1 MLWNMLG
8 LGLPEIMILLLIVVL
23 LFGARKLPEIGRGL
37 GSGMRE
43 FKEGVTGKDDE
54 PSTTPATPELTTPA
68 VQSPPVV
75 HQPAEEQASSD
86 PFTKKD
92 AESPRDAG

>member
-1 MLWNMLG
+1 MLG
-8 LGLPEIMILLLIVVL
+8 LGLPEILILLLIVVL
-23 LFGARKLPEIGRGL
+23 VFGARKLPEIGRGL

-43 FKEGVTGKDDE
+43 FKDGVTGKDDE
-54 PSTTPATPELTTPA
+54 PASAPKPPELTTPA
-68 VQSPPVV
+68 VQSPPV
-75 HQPAEEQASSD
+75 HKPAEEQASAD

>member
-1 MLWNMLG
+1 MLWGMLG

-54 PSTTPATPELTTPA
+54 PPTTPKTPELTTPA
-68 VQSPPVV
+68 VQSPPV
-75 HQPAEEQASSD
+75 HQSAEEQASSD